1 MTACFCPHRFGGKR
15 ALLVLVLGS
24 LGPALFA
31 QQQRLDRE
39 VAFVRALAREMRF
52 IDLAKEEA
60 DRLASEFRGAADQD
74 KIAQLAVEVAYYGAR
89 SRSDRTQQRQ
99 LFKEAI
105 DKSREL
111 IDRSSDAAVQ
121 VEARQTLANASEEFG
136 KFLVEEIE
144 IAREE
149 APEKVK
155 ELEEEAA
162 GVFRAGIEACT
173 KVMDNL
179 RPLVKDPEKQI
190 EYYLMWMRRGVLS
203 REQARAVKADRGV
216 YIARA
221 VDDLTEM
228 VLEAGEETAIGLRG
242 LFEIAQCH
250 EVEGKIAEAID
261 LYKGTVNQI
270 ATSLD
275 QADELGLTG
284 EMQAF
289 LFEMMQ
295 EVYLRTA
302 EVMIREGAAE
312 TGNLFTQF
320 REHMTKFGEKGADV
334 FDVVNDQWGHL
345 MLLAESRFLA
355 ESGDATKVAQALA
368 MTQKINDKHPN
379 DYVGV
384 KAKAVLRDILS
395 VQSSLVSGALL
406 FEVGKGEFQNKSYE
420 EAIKG
425 LRRALGAMTEEEQKK
440 LGLETWQLLGTSF
453 GLTDRYLEAV
463 LALTMGLQK
472 FGATDKDRASDTAD
486 VLDRAISQQKRTTKN
501 DPFFDPIYNDAATQI
516 AAYSV
521 TGGSKLFWK
530 GANEAFN
537 DKKYPEAVTEY
548 AKIQPDFLYYELG
561 RVRTAASQ
569 SAAGDFAA
577 ARQTLK
583 AYHEWAEAH
592 AIDAR
597 DTGKQQV
604 RSMAMAEGEFTEMQM
619 LYAEAR
625 GSDDFKLP
633 KDLTKYPAAI
643 EHARTFVT
651 NFAKDGD
658 NYVAT
663 VLAYLGRLYT
673 DLGQLDKAEQVYAQ
687 LKQKDEVRGSRLAT
701 EVFKEYQDQVTS
713 LAKELDQAIA
723 KGKDEAT
730 VSAATNAVNGA
741 REKLVAL
748 GLDYIGN
755 SPKPQ
760 IGVLIG
766 TMQAAEQLG
775 QWKRVDEVARK
786 TLDIYGNE
794 TDDST
799 KKVVDLLVRPMIGEA
814 LLRQQRFQEAYDM
827 LIEAEKA
834 NPTQWEIKRQICRA
848 LGGWFEF
855 SSTGAPLR
863 IAGLDKPDE
872 AYTKYWTEYR
882 TWGLRQ
888 PDVKKYSL
896 EWYRFHWEAF
906 WFAKQAGAKDGKYKE
921 FADSLYRIAKSTDDF
936 ATLLSYG
943 AEGKALQN
951 NFKFNR

>member
-1 MTACFCPHRFGGKR
+1 VTACFCPHRFGGKR

-24 LGPALFA
+24 LAPALFA

-39 VAFVRALAREMRF
+39 IGFVRALAREMRF
-52 IDLAKEEA
+52 IELAKEEA
-60 DRLASEFRGAADQD
+60 DRLASEFRGAGDQD

-89 SRSDRTQQRQ
+89 SRGDRTQQRQ

-105 DKSREL
+105 DKSKEL
-111 IDRSSDAAVQ
+111 IDRSSDVTVQ
-121 VEARQTLANASEEFG
+121 VEARATLANASQEFG
-136 KFLVEEIE
+136 QFLVEEID

-149 APEKVK
+149 DPERVK

-162 GVFRAGIEACT
+162 TVFRAGIEACT

-179 RPLVKDPEKQI
+179 RPLRKDPEKDI

-221 VDDLTEM
+221 VEDLTEM
-228 VLEAGEETAIGLRG
+228 VLESGEETAIGLRG

-250 EVEGKIAEAID
+250 EVEGKVGDSID
-261 LYKGTVNQI
+261 LYKGTVGQI
-270 ATSLD
+270 ALSLE
-275 QADELGLTG
+275 QGDELGLSG

-295 EVYLRTA
+295 EVYVRTA
-302 EVMIREGAAE
+302 EVMIREGSPE
-312 TGNLFTQF
+312 TGTLFTQF
-320 REHMTKFGEKGADV
+320 RENMTKFGEKGRDV
-334 FDVVNDQWGHL
+334 FDVVSEQWGHL

-368 MTQKINDKHPN
+368 MTQKINDRHPN

-384 KAKAVLRDILS
+384 KAKAVLRDILE

-406 FEVGKGEFQNKSYE
+406 FEVGKGEFQNKNYE

-425 LRRALGAMTEEEQKK
+425 LRRAIGAMTEPEQQK
-440 LGLETWQLLGTSF
+440 LGLEAWQLLGTSF
-453 GLTDRYLEAV
+453 GLSDRYLEAI
-463 LALTMGLQK
+463 LALTQGLQK
-472 FGATDKDRASDTAD
+472 FGAGDKDRASDAAD
-486 VLDRAISQQKRTTKN
+486 VLDRAMSQQKRTTKN
-501 DPFFDPIYNDAATQI
+501 DPFFDPLYGEAASQI
-516 AAYSV
+516 ATYSV

-537 DKKYPEAVTEY
+537 DKKYAEAIAEY

-561 RVRTAASQ
+561 KVRAAKAQ

-577 ARQTLK
+577 ARQTLQ
-583 AYHEWAEAH
+583 AFRDWAAAN

-604 RSMAMAEGEFTEMQM
+604 RGMAVAEAEYTEVQM
-619 LYAEAR
+619 LYSEAR
-625 GSDDFKLP
+625 GDEQLKLA
-633 KDLTKYPAAI
+633 KDLTKYPTAI
-643 EHARTFVT
+643 DKARTFVT

-658 NYVAT
+658 AYMPT
-663 VLAYLGRLYT
+663 VLAYLGRLHA
-673 DLGQLDKAEQVYAQ
+673 DLGELDMAEQVYAQ
-687 LKQKDEVRGSRLAT
+687 LKQKDEVRASRLAT
-701 EVFKEYQDQVTS
+701 EVFKEYQDQVVS
-713 LAKELDQAIA
+713 LNKELDQTIA
-723 KGKDEAT
+723 KGKDDAAIA
-730 VSAATNAVNGA
+730 AATSALDAV
-741 REKLVAL
+741 RSKLLAL

-755 SPKPQ
+755 APKPQ
-760 IGVLIG
+760 LGVLIG
-766 TMQAAEQLG
+766 TMQAAEKLS

-786 TLDIYGNE
+786 TLDLYGA
-794 TDDST
+794 DADAST
-799 KKVVDLLVRPMIGEA
+799 QRIVDQLVRPMIGEA

-827 LIEAEKA
+827 LIAAEKA

-855 SSTGAPLR
+855 SATGAPLR
-863 IAGLDKPDE
+863 IAGLDKPAD
-872 AYTKYWTEYR
+872 AYLKYWTEYK
-882 TWGLRQ
+882 TWGLR

-896 EWYRFHWEAF
+896 DWYRFHWEAF
-906 WFAKQAGAKDGKYKE
+906 WFAKQAGEKNGEYKAY
-921 FADSLYRIAKSTDDF
+921 ADSLYRIAKATDNF
-936 ATLLSYG
+936 ETLRSHGVDGLS
-943 AEGKALQN
+943 LLR
-951 NFKFNR
+951 NFQFNR